1 MLWTEERLLMKI
13 NEQNLTKFKEIIEKN
28 SVINIIQAEN
38 PDADSLASALALE
51 DFLIKLNKQVSLYCP
66 VQIPDYLK
74 YSEGWDRVTDDFNYR
89 ADVNIIVDTTSKI
102 LLSKLI
108 EDPIIKN
115 HLIDKETVF
124 IDHHLTEPDLDFEPT
139 LIFSEDFVATSE
151 LIYYIAKELNWQ
163 LDKTNCDLMLTAIL
177 GDTLGLSTPNLTAE
191 TFEVVADL
199 FRNGANTS
207 EIETK
212 RLELAKKDQEII
224 KYKGELLQRVEFEL
238 GGKLAIIHVPF
249 DEIKKYS
256 DKYNPG
262 ALVMDEMRFVKGV
275 EISIAIKTYPDGKL
289 TGRIRSNLP
298 IAETVA
304 GYFGGG
310 GHAHA
315 AGFRIYDETYE
326 SIYNEILEAAEKA
339 LKTQN

>member
-1 MLWTEERLLMKI
+1 MVERSLMKI
-13 NEQNLTKFKEIIEKN
+13 SQQNLKQFQDLINKN
-28 SVINIIQAEN
+28 QIINIIQAEN

-51 DFLIKLNKQVSLYCP
+51 DFLLKLNKQVILYCP
-66 VQIPDYLK
+66 VQIPDYLH
-74 YSEGWDRVTDDFNYR
+74 YIDGWDRINDNFNYQTEL
-89 ADVNIIVDTTSKI
+89 NIVVDTTSQI
-102 LLSKLI
+102 LLSKLFD
-108 EDPIIKN
+108 DPIIKN
-115 HLIDKETVF
+115 HLLAKPSIF
-124 IDHHLTEPDLDFEPT
+124 LDHHLTEADLDFEPN
-139 LIFSEDFVATSE
+139 LIFCEDFVATSE
-151 LIYYIAKELNWQ
+151 LIYHIAKKLNWQ
-163 LDKTNCDLMLTAIL
+163 LDEVNCNLMLAAIL

-199 FRNGANTS
+199 FRHGANTS

-224 KYKGELLQRVEFEL
+224 KYKGQLLQRVEFKL
-238 GGKLAIIHVPF
+238 DGKLAIIHIPF
-249 DEIKKYS
+249 EEIEQYS

-289 TGRIRSNLP
+289 TGRIRSSLP

-326 SIYNEILEAAEKA
+326 SIYNEVLEATEKA
-339 LKTQN
+339 LEYNQ

>member
-1 MLWTEERLLMKI
+1 MKAKAQTLQELLAKA
-13 NEQNLTKFKEIIEKN
+13 TK
-28 SVINIIQAEN
+28 INIIQAEN

-51 DFLIKLNKQVSLYCP
+51 DFLTQLDKKVSLYCP

-74 YSEGWDRVTDDFNYR
+74 YSNGWDRVSDEFDYR
-89 ADVNIIVDTTSKI
+89 ADLNIVVDTTSQI
-102 LLSKLI
+102 LLSKLF

-115 HLIDKETVF
+115 HLLAKPSIF
-124 IDHHLTEPDLDFEPT
+124 IDHHLTESDLNFEPT
-139 LIFSEDFVATSE
+139 LTIIEPLVATAE
-151 LIYYIAKELNWQ
+151 LIYYLAQELNWQ
-163 LDKTNCDLMLTAIL
+163 FNDNNSNLLLTAIL
-177 GDTLGLSTPNLTAE
+177 GDTLGLSTPNLKPE

-199 FRNGANTS
+199 YRHGASTNQ
-207 EIETK
+207 IEEK
-212 RLELAKKDQEII
+212 RLELAKKEQEII

-238 GGKLAIIHVPF
+238 DGKLAIIHIPF
-249 DEIKKYS
+249 EEIKQYS

-289 TGRIRSNLP
+289 TGRIRSSLP

-315 AGFRIYDETYE
+315 AGFRIYDETYD
-326 SIYNEILEAAEKA
+326 SIYNEILAATEKA
-339 LKTQN
+339 IENQEREK

>member
-1 MLWTEERLLMKI
+1 MKI
-13 NEQNLTKFKEIIEKN
+13 NEQNLAKFQEIIN
-28 SVINIIQAEN
+28 QCQTINIIQAEN

-51 DFLIKLNKQVSLYCP
+51 DFLLKLNKKVNLFCP

-74 YSEGWDRVTDDFNYR
+74 YSNGWDRVNDDFDYR
-89 ADVNIIVDTTSKI
+89 ADLNIVVDTTSKI
-102 LLSKLI
+102 LLSKLF

-115 HLIDKETVF
+115 HLLAKPSF
-124 IDHHLTEPDLDFEPT
+124 FLDHHMTEADLDFEPS
-139 LIFSEDFVATSE
+139 LIFCEDFVATSE
-151 LIYYIAKELNWQ
+151 LIYYIAKELDWQ
-163 LDKTNCDLMLTAIL
+163 LDKNNCELMLTAIL
-177 GDTLGLSTPNLTAE
+177 GDTLGLSTPNLKPE
-191 TFEVVADL
+191 TFEIVADL
-199 FRNGANTS
+199 FRHGAQTS
-207 EIETK
+207 DIEIK

-224 KYKGELLQRVEFEL
+224 KYKGELLQRVEFAL
-238 GGKLAIIHVPF
+238 DGKLAIIHIPF

-275 EISIAIKTYPDGKL
+275 EISIAVKTYPDGKL
-289 TGRIRSNLP
+289 TGRIRSTSP

-315 AGFRIYDETYE
+315 AGFRIYDETYD
-326 SIYNEILEAAEKA
+326 SIYHEILEATEKA
-339 LKTQN
+339 INNHA